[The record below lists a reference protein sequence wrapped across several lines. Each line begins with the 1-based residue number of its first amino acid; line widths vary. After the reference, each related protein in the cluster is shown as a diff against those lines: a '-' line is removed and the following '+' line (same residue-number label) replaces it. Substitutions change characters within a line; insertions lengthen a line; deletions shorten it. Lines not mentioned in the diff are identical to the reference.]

1 MSRRD
6 TLIGMQAVQ
15 QYASVALIGW
25 ASGLNLYL
33 ATALA
38 GICGRAGWLP
48 LPGDLKVLEHPLVI
62 GAALLLYAIEF
73 VADKVPFVDSF
84 WDSFHT
90 IIRPV
95 AAAGMGYM
103 AGSELGPVAQTALS
117 MGAGTFA
124 LNMHAVKASSRLAI
138 NTSPEPFSNITAS
151 LAEDSAVLG
160 MFYFFVHHPWLALAA
175 IVLILV
181 LSFFLLRLL
190 WKFVKKLFKA
200 VFGLGRK
207 TTPANIAADIK
218 GSGADASA
226 APGPQPGE
234 PS

>member
-1 MSRRD
+1 MR
-6 TLIGMQAVQ
+6 MQAVQ

-33 ATALA
+33 AVALA
-38 GICGRAGWLP
+38 GICGRAGWIP
-48 LPGDLKVLEHPLVI
+48 LPGELKVIEHPLII
-62 GAALLLYAIEF
+62 GIAVLLYAVEF
-73 VADKVPFVDSF
+73 VADKVPYVDSF

-90 IIRPV
+90 IIRPA

-103 AGSELGPVAQTALS
+103 AGSELGPVAQTMLS

-151 LAEDSAVLG
+151 LAEDSAVFG
-160 MFYFFVHHPWLALAA
+160 MFWFFIQHPWLALALI
-175 IVLILV
+175 IVTLIL
-181 LSFFLLRLL
+181 SYFLLRLL

-207 TTPANIAADIK
+207 TTPAAIAADSK
-218 GSGADASA
+218 NPSPAD
-226 APGPQPGE
+226 PGQAGH
-234 PS
+234 S

>member
-6 TLIGMQAVQ
+6 TLIRMQAVQ

-33 ATALA
+33 AVALA
-38 GICGRAGWLP
+38 GICGRAGWIP
-48 LPGDLKVLEHPLVI
+48 LPGELKVIEHPLII
-62 GAALLLYAIEF
+62 GIAVLLYAVEF
-73 VADKVPFVDSF
+73 VADKVPYVDSF

-90 IIRPV
+90 IIRPA

-103 AGSELGPVAQTALS
+103 AGSELGPVAQTVLS

-151 LAEDSAVLG
+151 LAEDSAVFG
-160 MFYFFVHHPWLALAA
+160 MFWFFIQHPWLALALI
-175 IVLILV
+175 IVILIL
-181 LSFFLLRLL
+181 SYFLLRLL

-207 TTPANIAADIK
+207 TTPATIAADIK
-218 GSGADASA
+218 NPPPAG
-226 APGPQPGE
+226 PGPGGATQ
-234 PS
+234 